1 MKLSVIGTGYVGLVA
16 GTCFA
21 ESGNQV
27 ICVDIDSERLAAL
40 KRGRVPFYEPGL
52 EELVRRNL
60 SEGRLRFTTDISS
73 AVRQSEIIF
82 IAVGT
87 PQKEDGS
94 ADLSHVLA
102 AARQIG
108 RSINGYKIIV
118 CKSTVPVGSL
128 RTIAEVVRAQSKH
141 RVDFASNPEFMK
153 EGAAVDDFMRPDR
166 VVIGTESERAA
177 RVLSELYA
185 PFTRTG
191 APILVLSPE
200 SAEMA
205 KYASNAM
212 LAARISLMNE
222 LANLCEL
229 VGADIESV
237 RRVLGTDRRIGPAFL
252 FAGVG
257 YGGSCLPK
265 DVRAIMAMGR
275 KHSCEMP
282 MLEAVDTVNRSQRR
296 RFLEKVLKYFDGRL
310 NGLKFAIWGLSFKPR
325 TSDMREAPSISIIEG
340 LLAAGARVRA
350 HDPEANGAARCIFGR
365 RISYARSSYEA
376 LVGADA
382 LIIITEWNQFREP
395 DLERMRQLL
404 RRPVIFD
411 GRNLFDPAKMRSLG
425 FEYFSIGRAAAK
437 MEVAAK

>member
-27 ICVDIDSERLAAL
+27 ICVDIDSERVAAL

-87 PQKEDGS
+87 PQEEDGS

-166 VVIGTESERAA
+166 VVIGTESERAV
-177 RVLSELYA
+177 RLLSELYA

-265 DVRAIMAMGR
+265 DVRAILAMGR
-275 KHSCEMP
+275 KRGCEMP
-282 MLEAVDTVNRSQRR
+282 MLEAVDAVNRNQRR

-340 LLAAGARVRA
+340 LLAAGAKVRA
-350 HDPEANGAARCIFGR
+350 HDPEANGAARRIFGR

-382 LIIITEWNQFREP
+382 LIIVTEWNQFREP

-411 GRNLFDPAKMRSLG
+411 GRNLFDPAKMRALG